1 MCFENKMLPLYG
13 IVAILKQDKTF
24 EGELHLEFFLL

>member
-13 IVAILKQDKTF
+13 IVAILKQNKIF
-24 EGELHLEFFLL
+24 EGDLPMSLN